1 MFDTLAKLTLVHFHI
16 ILLKL
21 ANEMQKLEEDGGDYG
36 DVKFKLRHFTKFKVL
51 LFVTAFFAVLSIIF
65 MILFAIE
72 KAKVGKPS
80 TPQKSSVQMYCGT
93 KHCLDTSLGKI
104 MHDIMSDQKLYYDKS
119 PGKSMCVGSPTR
131 H

>member
-1 MFDTLAKLTLVHFHI
+1 MFETVAKLTLLHFHI

-21 ANEMQKLEEDGGDYG
+21 ANEMQKLEEDGEDYG

-72 KAKVGKPS
+72 KAKVGKPP

-119 PGKSMCVGSPTR
+119 SGKSMCVGSPTR
-131 H
+131 Q